1 MAGNDDLYN
10 VPVGGKLTRE
20 QLFRAAGGNAQK
32 SADQN
37 TGASSENVKLASEKA
52 KKPEDTSNE
61 VPNKQNQEANR
72 SFRYPLDM
80 KDTFPAKVKF
90 QVIKVDGVDIYEKAS
105 EVLGDLGQG
114 FTNLAVSTTNFLAG
128 TSNSNPPEEKRK
140 NESVAESNVTAAES
154 TEAKKSSGTQ
164 VEGTESFENKEEGI
178 PYGDITLPLM
188 QPLRYSDV
196 ADYNSNTS
204 LGIIGGAIESGL
216 KGGSPFDGITEA
228 DGRLKGAA
236 AGVAAQAIVQNAAL
250 ATGAVGLVGAPL
262 AKALPIAGKIA
273 KNSLFAGIGAQILG
287 AGAFDKAAAGVAAA
301 TRVTGNPNLRT
312 LFKGVQMRPFTFD
325 FKMVAYSPEEAREIK
340 NIVKMF
346 RTELYPESIDFNN
359 IPVAYKFPNMFEI
372 SVTNKRGEHPGFKF
386 QRCYLQN
393 VETTFNEQAQGMFS
407 DGQFVEVAIS
417 LKFIE
422 IVTLTRQKVRD
433 EDL

>member
-1 MAGNDDLYN
+1 MASTE
-10 VPVGGKLTRE
+10 PV
-20 QLFRAAGGNAQK
+20 GGNAQK

-37 TGASSENVKLASEKA
+37 TGVSSENVKLASEKA

-105 EVLGDLGQG
+105 QVLGNLGEGFVQG
-114 FTNLAVSTTNFLAG
+114 LQTVG
-128 TSNSNPPEEKRK
+128 TGIQTVGNAIIGLPQEEKRK

-154 TEAKKSSGTQ
+154 AETKKSSSSIT
-164 VEGTESFENKEEGI
+164 EGTETFENKEEGT

-196 ADYNSNTS
+196 ADYNSNVS
-204 LGIIGGAIESGL
+204 LGIIGGATESAL
-216 KGGSPFDGITEA
+216 KGGSPFDGLTEA

-236 AGVAAQAIVQNAAL
+236 AGVAAQAIVQQGALISGLAGASVAKRLPILNKMKDAPLFTGL
-250 ATGAVGLVGAPL
+250 ATAVALGNPFE
-262 AKALPIAGKIA
+262 KA
-273 KNSLFAGIGAQILG
+273 SQ
-287 AGAFDKAAAGVAAA
+287 GVAAA

-393 VETTFNEQAQGMFS
+393 VETTFNEQAQGMFN

>member
-1 MAGNDDLYN
+1 MASNLE
-10 VPVGGKLTRE
+10 T
-20 QLFRAAGGNAQK
+20 
-32 SADQN
+32 SAVSTNPADTTT
-37 TGASSENVKLASEKA
+37 TGNVKLASEKS
-52 KKPEDTSNE
+52 KKPEDKDNE
-61 VPNKQNQEANR
+61 VPNKENQDANR

-90 QVIKVDGVDIYEKAS
+90 QVIKVDGVDIYENAAAI
-105 EVLGDLGQG
+105 LGDLGQG
-114 FTNLAVSTTNFLAG
+114 VVDGVSAAG
-128 TSNSNPPEEKRK
+128 GAITGIPQEEKRK
-140 NESVAESNVTAAES
+140 SQSVAESNVTASES
-154 TEAKKSSGTQ
+154 TEAKKSSNTK
-164 VEGTESFENKEEGI
+164 VTGTESFENKEEGK

-204 LGIIGGAIESGL
+204 LGIIGGAVESGL
-216 KGGSPFDGITEA
+216 RGGSPFDGITEA
-228 DGRLKGAA
+228 DGRLKGAT
-236 AGVAAQAIVQNAAL
+236 AGIATQAIVQNAGL
-250 ATGAVGLVGAPL
+250 AVGAAGSLLG
-262 AKALPIAGKIA
+262 KALPITKTLA

-287 AGAFDKAAAGVAAA
+287 QGAFDKAAAGVASA

-312 LFKGVQMRPFTFD
+312 LFRGVQMRPFTFD

-372 SVTNKRGEHPGFKF
+372 SVTNKNGDNPGFKF

-393 VETTFNEQAQGMFS
+393 VETTFNEQAQGMFN
-407 DGQFVEVAIS
+407 DGQFVEVSIS

>member
-1 MAGNDDLYN
+1 
-10 VPVGGKLTRE
+10 
-20 QLFRAAGGNAQK
+20 
-32 SADQN
+32 
-37 TGASSENVKLASEKA
+37 
-52 KKPEDTSNE
+52 
-61 VPNKQNQEANR
+61 
-72 SFRYPLDM
+72 
-80 KDTFPAKVKF
+80 
-90 QVIKVDGVDIYEKAS
+90 
-105 EVLGDLGQG
+105 
-114 FTNLAVSTTNFLAG
+114 
-128 TSNSNPPEEKRK
+128 
-140 NESVAESNVTAAES
+140 
-154 TEAKKSSGTQ
+154 
-164 VEGTESFENKEEGI
+164 
-178 PYGDITLPLM
+178 M

-196 ADYNSNTS
+196 ADYNSNVS
-204 LGIIGGAIESGL
+204 LGIIGGATENAL

-236 AGVAAQAIVQNAAL
+236 AGVAAQVIVQQGAIIAGLGGTAAARTLPILNKFKDGALFGGL
-250 ATGAVGLVGAPL
+250 ATAV
-262 AKALPIAGKIA
+262 ALSNP
-273 KNSLFAGIGAQILG
+273 FE
-287 AGAFDKAAAGVAAA
+287 KAAQGVAAA

-359 IPVAYKFPNMFEI
+359 IPVAYKFPNLFEI

-393 VETTFNEQAQGMFS
+393 VETTFNEQAQGMFN

>member
-1 MAGNDDLYN
+1 MTDAASPP
-10 VPVGGKLTRE
+10 VPRQPDGAIT
-20 QLFRAAGGNAQK
+20 
-32 SADQN
+32 
-37 TGASSENVKLASEKA
+37 TGNVKLASEKS
-52 KKPEDTSNE
+52 KKPEDRDNE
-61 VPNKQNQEANR
+61 VPNKQNQDANR

-90 QVIKVDGVDIYEKAS
+90 QVIKVDGVDIYEKAAA
-105 EVLGDLGQG
+105 VLGDVFTPAPRADQSLPEGLGG
-114 FTNLAVSTTNFLAG
+114 
-128 TSNSNPPEEKRK
+128 NPQEEKRK
-140 NESVAESNVTAAES
+140 NESVAESNVTSEESAE
-154 TEAKKSSGTQ
+154 TKKSSSSE
-164 VEGTESFENKEEGI
+164 VEGTESFENKEEGL

-196 ADYNSNTS
+196 ADYNSNVS
-204 LGIIGGAIESGL
+204 LGIIGGATENAL

-236 AGVAAQAIVQNAAL
+236 AGVAAQAIVQQGAIIAGLGGTAAARTLPILNKFKDGALFGGL
-250 ATGAVGLVGAPL
+250 ATAV
-262 AKALPIAGKIA
+262 ALSNP
-273 KNSLFAGIGAQILG
+273 FE
-287 AGAFDKAAAGVAAA
+287 KAAQGVAAA

-359 IPVAYKFPNMFEI
+359 IPVAYKFPNLFEI

-393 VETTFNEQAQGMFS
+393 VETTFNEQAQGMFN